1 MLAYKFDLMISTY
14 FCVTFCQL
22 LFICELHLKLNTEYV
37 VISQQYTMIFFKFK
51 TTRLNKILLGI
62 SKKLFK
68 GLLTQQNTKIRLRA
82 IFCYHGNNKNFTLAS
97 TEKTLFFQFR
107 GPCLK
112 VPSFK
117 GICMNHACYISS
129 ELVLESNIFL
139 FCLLNMNM
147 IHAYIL
153 EVARRLDQIRYLIK
167 FSKYRIAKRFQKNF
181 LCPYQFS
188 VFLVNFIVI
197 YSVSQFWL

>member
-22 LFICELHLKLNTEYV
+22 LFICELHLKLKISAISTYV
-37 VISQQYTMIFFKFK
+37 INQQHTMIFFKFK

-82 IFCYHGNNKNFTLAS
+82 IICYHGNNKNFTLAS
-97 TEKTLFFQFR
+97 AEKTLFFQFR

-129 ELVLESNIFL
+129 ELVLESISSLYFP
-139 FCLLNMNM
+139 
-147 IHAYIL
+147 IL
-153 EVARRLDQIRYLIK
+153 SLEHEHDSCVHSRSCANRLDQ
-167 FSKYRIAKRFQKNF
+167 
-181 LCPYQFS
+181 
-188 VFLVNFIVI
+188 VFN
-197 YSVSQFWL
+197 